1 MADLIIK
8 KKDLENLGRKLMKEV
23 YEFLHDEH
31 ILSFEEMKVEKDKLE
46 KYLIKFYFEMIDE
59 SIYENCL
66 KDKSKYQ
73 NCIKAIKK
81 RIEDENLEISLIFEV
96 LDRIKLEFEIDEDL
110 FDKKRAFKYIY
121 LVFEIYYNYL
131 KD

>member
-46 KYLIKFYFEMIDE
+46 KYLIKFYFEMIDKN
-59 SIYENCL
+59 IYENCL

-73 NCIKAIKK
+73 YCIKAIKK

-96 LDRIKLEFEIDEDL
+96 LNRIKLEFEIDEDL
-110 FDKKRAFKYIY
+110 FYKKKAFQYIY
-121 LVFEIYYNYL
+121 SVFDHYYTYL

>member
-1 MADLIIK
+1 MEDIIIR
-8 KKDLENLGRKLMKEV
+8 KKDLENFGRKLMKKV
-23 YEFLHDEH
+23 YKFLHDEY

-96 LDRIKLEFEIDEDL
+96 LDRIDLEFEIDGDL
-110 FDKKRAFKYIY
+110 FCEKKAFIYIY
-121 LVFEIYYNYL
+121 SVFDHYYTYL